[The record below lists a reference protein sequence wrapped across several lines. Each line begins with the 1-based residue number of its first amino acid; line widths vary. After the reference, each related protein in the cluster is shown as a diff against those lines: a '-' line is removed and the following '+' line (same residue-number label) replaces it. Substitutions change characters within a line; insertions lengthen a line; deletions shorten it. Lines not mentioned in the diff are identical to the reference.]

1 MYHFIVE
8 FAPLNVLPLM
18 NIYMPSNTPME
29 EEAEV
34 KVNEEDVANLGE
46 SNIKVVGVIRSNA
59 RDSKG

>member
-1 MYHFIVE
+1 
-8 FAPLNVLPLM
+8 M